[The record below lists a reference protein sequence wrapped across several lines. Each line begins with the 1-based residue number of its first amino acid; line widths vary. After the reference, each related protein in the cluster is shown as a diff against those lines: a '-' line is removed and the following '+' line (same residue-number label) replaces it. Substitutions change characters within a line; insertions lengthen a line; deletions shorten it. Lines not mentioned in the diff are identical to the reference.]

1 MTKTLTWII
10 FCVYILQKSDQ
21 SYKKK
26 ECKTVSD
33 PGESTY
39 QDLSDSLS
47 REGGGFDTGGG
58 GDRPQ
63 ETVHRAVTHRRQ
75 FSDPATQQDLEMA
88 SRIGKAIYSQ

>member
-26 ECKTVSD
+26 EYKTVSD

-63 ETVHRAVTHRRQ
+63 ETVHRGVTHRRQ

-88 SRIGKAIYSQ
+88 SRIGKTVYS